1 MDRRDRAR
9 ELIKAALCEVEA
21 ERAAP
26 RYRLRPEELD
36 RCVETLQGY
45 LTSLEGGELPPR
57 RQRAEGL
64 GRMVMDSWPFDV
76 PLANA
81 VLQAERAWRNA

>member
-9 ELIKAALCEVEA
+9 ELIRIALSEVEE
-21 ERAAP
+21 ERRAP
-26 RYRLRPEELD
+26 RYQLSFEDLD
-36 RCVETLQGY
+36 TCIETLRGY
-45 LTSLEGGELPPR
+45 LSALETGELPPR
-57 RQRAEGL
+57 RERPEDL
-64 GRMVMDSWPFDV
+64 GRLVLDSWPYDV

>member
-9 ELIKAALCEVEA
+9 ELILLALTEVEA
-21 ERAAP
+21 ERRAP
-26 RYRLRPEELD
+26 RYQLSPEQLETCQATLRRYLAALD
-36 RCVETLQGY
+36 R
-45 LTSLEGGELPPR
+45 GELPPR

-64 GRMVMDSWPFDV
+64 GRLVLDSWPYDI